1 MLYFSQWL
9 TSNKI
14 NRDVFNQITL
24 LLDTH
29 KIAYQLLPNTKDI
42 WARDYMPI
50 QVNTHTFVAYVYQP
64 DYLQEEKN
72 FITNA
77 DEVCK
82 TLGIET
88 IKTKLILD
96 GGNVVKYQNKVILT
110 DKIFSENKF
119 QYTPSEVIEEIKK
132 ALQVDT
138 VIIIPWDTNEP
149 YGHADGMVRFVDENT
164 ILTHGYYKTY
174 STEFQNKFYTAL
186 ANFNLIA
193 LEYKVKKPN
202 EAFNWGYIN
211 FLQTPEIILVPTFG
225 IEEDA
230 QALAQLGKAFPLY
243 AERKMIFPIAMK
255 SFVKKGGGALNCISW
270 EVSK

>member
-1 MLYFSQWL
+1 
-9 TSNKI
+9 
-14 NRDVFNQITL
+14 
-24 LLDTH
+24 
-29 KIAYQLLPNTKDI
+29 
-42 WARDYMPI
+42 MPI

-96 GGNVVKYQNKVILT
+96 GGNVVKHKNKVILN

-119 QYTPSEVIEEIKK
+119 QYTPSEVIEELKK

-225 IEEDA
+225 IEEDE
-230 QALAQLGKAFPLY
+230 QALEQIGKAFPRY
-243 AERKMIFPIAMK
+243 AASKMIFPIAMK
-255 SFVKKGGGALNCISW
+255 PFVKKGGGALNCISW